1 MIIRPAGPRD
11 VAAIAAIYND
21 VLRTSTTIWSEREV
35 SDEERLRWLE
45 EKSAAG
51 FPVLVAV
58 SDDAV
63 VGFIAAGTFR
73 PWSGYDKTAEHSIHV
88 RTDARGHGVG
98 TKLLVALEAALRS
111 DGVHVM
117 VAGVDAEN
125 VGSIRFH
132 GRSGFVEVARM
143 PEVGRLR
150 GTWRELVLMQKIL
163 T

>member
-1 MIIRPAGPRD
+1 MIIRPAEPGD

-21 VLRTSTTIWSEREV
+21 VLRTSTTTWSEREV

-51 FPVLVAV
+51 FPVLVAM
-58 SDDAV
+58 SDDVV
-63 VGFIAAGTFR
+63 VGFVAGAFR
-73 PWSGYDKTAEHSIHV
+73 PWSGYDMTVEHSIHV

-98 TKLLVALEAALRS
+98 TRLLAALEAALRS
-111 DGVHVM
+111 AGVHVM

-132 GRSGFVEVARM
+132 GRSGFAEDARM